1 MRDHTDEKSEASG
14 NDGQDEGHVRI
25 GGLPAFDPDDPA
37 ENAVINRLVGNW
49 HRRAAVKREEP
60 DVYALFDPGRPDF
73 REDMVPFRGHPVW
86 ERLSDETRSR
96 LLSWGWVAYNRN
108 TVLIEQRIANPAF
121 ELVIGGAYPGL
132 GGQQLELAVAQA
144 MVDEQYH
151 TLMHINGSA
160 VTRRMRRSEF
170 SDRVLPD
177 SHITTIHQ
185 AHLDRC
191 EEPWQRSLTTLG
203 FATVAEISIN
213 AYLDLLADDQ
223 RIQVV
228 NSTTV
233 KLHNRD
239 EYCHASISG
248 EMMKQVYEA
257 LPADRRR
264 FLLEKVVA
272 GLEAFVAPDFTT
284 WESIVAFEGV
294 PGWEKAAAEVR
305 EAQGGT
311 HLVQD
316 HSGVHTL
323 LREMDVLDQVEFGW
337 GTTVT
342 R

>member
-1 MRDHTDEKSEASG
+1 MRD
-14 NDGQDEGHVRI
+14 DEGHVRI
-25 GGLPAFDPDDPA
+25 GQLPAFDPDDPA
-37 ENAVINRLVGNW
+37 ENAVIKRLVGNW
-49 HRRAAVKREEP
+49 HRRAAVKRDEP
-60 DVYALFDPGRPDF
+60 DVYALFDHARPDF
-73 REDMVPFRGHPVW
+73 RDDMVPFRAHPIW
-86 ERLSDETRSR
+86 EQLSDEARSR

-132 GGQQLELAVAQA
+132 GGQDLELAVAQA

-160 VTRRMRRSEF
+160 VTRRMRRGDF
-170 SDRVLPD
+170 ADRVLPD
-177 SHITTIHQ
+177 SHITQIHQ

-191 EEPWQRSLTTLG
+191 TEPWQRSLTTLG

-223 RIQVV
+223 QIQVV

-233 KLHNRD
+233 RLHNRD

-264 FLLEKVVA
+264 FLLGTVVA

-284 WESIVAFEGV
+284 WETIAAFERV
-294 PGWEKAAAEVR
+294 PGWESAAAEVR
-305 EAQGGT
+305 EEQGGT

-316 HSGVHTL
+316 HSGIHTL
-323 LREMDVLDQVEFGW
+323 LSEMDVLDQVEFGW
-337 GTTVT
+337 GTTEA

>member
-1 MRDHTDEKSEASG
+1 MRDHTAADA
-14 NDGQDEGHVRI
+14 NTDAQI
-25 GGLPAFDPDDPA
+25 QLPGIPPYDPRDPT
-37 ENAVINRLVGNW
+37 ENAIISRLVGNW

-60 DVYALFDPGRPDF
+60 DVYALFDPDRPDF
-73 REDMVPFRGHPVW
+73 RDDMIPFRSHPIW
-86 ERLSDETRSR
+86 RTLSEEARSR
-96 LLSWGWVAYNRN
+96 LCSWGWVAYNRN

-121 ELVIGGAYPGL
+121 ELVIAGEYPGI

-160 VTRRMRRSEF
+160 VTRRMRRQEF

-185 AHLDRC
+185 QHLDRC
-191 EEPWQRSLTTLG
+191 AERWERSLTTLA

-213 AYLDLLADDQ
+213 AYLELLADDQ
-223 RIQVV
+223 DIQVV

-248 EMMKQVYEA
+248 EMLKQVYEA

-264 FLLEKVVA
+264 FLLTEIVA

-284 WESIVAFEGV
+284 WETIVAFEGV
-294 PGWEKAAAEVR
+294 AGWEKAAAEVR
-305 EAQGGT
+305 EAQTGT

-316 HSGVHTL
+316 HSGVRNL
-323 LREMDVLDQVEFGW
+323 LSDMDVLDQADFDW
-337 GTTVT
+337 GEAD

>member
-1 MRDHTDEKSEASG
+1 MRDHTDEKYSD
-14 NDGQDEGHVRI
+14 DGHSDGRVQI
-25 GGLPAFDPDDPA
+25 AGLPAFDPNDPA
-37 ENAVINRLVGNW
+37 ENAVIDRLVGNW

-60 DVYALFDPGRPDF
+60 DLYALYDLDRPDF
-73 REDMVPFRGHPVW
+73 REDMIPFRSHPIW

-96 LLSWGWVAYNRN
+96 LLSWGWVAYNRT
-108 TVLIEQRIANPAF
+108 TVLVEQRIANPAF

-160 VTRRMRRSEF
+160 VTRRMRRGDF

-177 SHITTIHQ
+177 PRITAIHK

-191 EEPWQRSLTTLG
+191 EEQWERNLTTLG

-213 AYLDLLADDQ
+213 AFLDLLADDKE
-223 RIQVV
+223 IQVV

-284 WESIVAFEGV
+284 WETIAAFEGV
-294 PGWEKAAAEVR
+294 QGWEKAAAEVR
-305 EAQGGT
+305 EAQTGT

-316 HSGVHTL
+316 HSGIHRL
-323 LREMDVLDQVEFGW
+323 LTEMDVLDQVEFDW
-337 GTTVT
+337 GTTVA

>member
-1 MRDHTDEKSEASG
+1 MRD
-14 NDGQDEGHVRI
+14 DEGHVRI
-25 GGLPAFDPDDPA
+25 GQLPAFDPDDPA
-37 ENAVINRLVGNW
+37 ENAVIKRLVGNW
-49 HRRAAVKREEP
+49 HRRAAVKRDEP
-60 DVYALFDPGRPDF
+60 DVYALFDHARPDF
-73 REDMVPFRGHPVW
+73 RDDMVPFRAHPIW
-86 ERLSDETRSR
+86 EQLSDETRSR

-132 GGQQLELAVAQA
+132 GGQDLELAVAQA

-160 VTRRMRRSEF
+160 VTRRMRRGDF
-170 SDRVLPD
+170 ADRVLPD
-177 SHITTIHQ
+177 SHITQIHQ

-191 EEPWQRSLTTLG
+191 TEPWQRSLTTLG

-223 RIQVV
+223 QIQVV

-233 KLHNRD
+233 RLHNRD

-264 FLLEKVVA
+264 FLLGTVVA

-284 WESIVAFEGV
+284 WETIAAFERV
-294 PGWEKAAAEVR
+294 PGWESAAAEVR
-305 EAQGGT
+305 EEQGGT

-316 HSGVHTL
+316 HSGIHTL
-323 LREMDVLDQVEFGW
+323 LSEMDVLDQVEFGW
-337 GTTVT
+337 GTTEA

>member
-1 MRDHTDEKSEASG
+1 MRDHTVAGASK
-14 NDGQDEGHVRI
+14 DGHIQLA
-25 GGLPAFDPDDPA
+25 GLPPFDPRDPT
-37 ENAVINRLVGNW
+37 ENAVISRLVGNW
-49 HRRAAVKREEP
+49 HRRAAVKRAEP
-60 DVYALFDPGRPDF
+60 DVYALFDRDRPDF
-73 REDMVPFRGHPVW
+73 RDDMIPFRSHPIW
-86 ERLSDETRSR
+86 QSLSDEMRSR
-96 LLSWGWVAYNRN
+96 LCSWGWVAYNRN

-121 ELVIGGAYPGL
+121 ELVIAGEYPGI

-160 VTRRMRRSEF
+160 VTRRMRQREF

-185 AHLDRC
+185 QHLDRC
-191 EEPWQRSLTTLG
+191 GERWERSLTTLA

-213 AYLDLLADDQ
+213 AYLELLADDQ
-223 RIQVV
+223 EIQVV

-239 EYCHASISG
+239 EYCHASISA
-248 EMMKQVYEA
+248 EMLKQVYEA
-257 LPADRRR
+257 LPTDRRR
-264 FLLEKVVA
+264 FLLDEIVA

-284 WESIVAFEGV
+284 WETIMAFEGIA
-294 PGWEKAAAEVR
+294 GWEKAAAEVR
-305 EAQGGT
+305 EAQTGT

-323 LREMDVLDQVEFGW
+323 LSEMDVLDQVHFGW
-337 GTTVT
+337 GERTD
-342 R
+342 RQR